1 VEGREKDGRRV
12 EEKWRASLKEE
23 GGKGE
28 KGDGGSPGYYAPP
41 GSRAARIVTGCDTN
55 ECHY

>member
-1 VEGREKDGRRV
+1 MEGREKDGRRV

-28 KGDGGSPGYYAPP
+28 KEDGGSPGYYAPP
-41 GSRAARIVTGCDTN
+41 PNLGLL
-55 ECHY
+55 E

>member
-28 KGDGGSPGYYAPP
+28 REMEGPPVITPPP
-41 GSRAARIVTGCDTN
+41 GSRAARIVAVCDTN